1 MKNKLNHIIN
11 QEISKLF
18 EGVADTYGEKF
29 GLPNPAKEMDRKA
42 TAGIPPTPSMGK
54 YIGDVEDENNL
65 NLFYDDNEGPVNA
78 KLSRVFMNP
87 ESLQKFEPNTRAIS
101 DEGGNLFVAET
112 DGMFY
117 HVNLEHVIM
126 NNFYYSGGEF
136 IQWYRI
142 GSANSFRISNT
153 YGSSNAPLGREEEIQ
168 YITKLRERQPQFKF
182 TNLGVSKTIVREE
195 IQSLNEEIK
204 NNVLKMLNE
213 NSEYNFTEEDLD
225 NCWQYYK
232 SYLIDILNGDYDL
245 NTAREDLQSL
255 IGSKFDKRT
264 NIVGEEIEKHI
275 LMLGSGGIDEEISEF
290 NKSVFTELP
299 EELYQKLRL
308 RKFSDAANR
317 SHMKL
322 YKAKD
327 GKDYVVKKEIN
338 QDIFRVYR
346 LDNLNFDVATAV
358 FDDDKPEYFTG
369 YENRQSIKVEPEYR
383 RLGLATAI
391 TDFAETIYNKPYKPS
406 EVLSEPMQGFVGNRF
421 K

>member
-1 MKNKLNHIIN
+1 MKNIVNIIN
-11 QEISKLF
+11 EEILSL

-65 NLFYDDNEGPVNA
+65 NLFYDDNEGPVDA

-87 ESLQKFEPNTRAIS
+87 ESLQNFAPNTRAVS
-101 DEGGNLFVAET
+101 DENGNLFVAET

-117 HVNLEHVIM
+117 HVNLEHTIM

-142 GSANSFRISNT
+142 AAANSFRIAGS
-153 YGSSNAPLGREEEIQ
+153 YGTSTTPLGRELEKE
-168 YITKLRERQPQFKF
+168 YIAKLRERQPQFKF
-182 TNLGVSKTIVREE
+182 TNLSVGETIVR
-195 IQSLNEEIK
+195 
-204 NNVLKMLNE
+204 
-213 NSEYNFTEEDLD
+213 
-225 NCWQYYK
+225 
-232 SYLIDILNGDYDL
+232 
-245 NTAREDLQSL
+245 
-255 IGSKFDKRT
+255 
-264 NIVGEEIEKHI
+264 EEIEKHI

-308 RKFSDAANR
+308 RKFSDEANK

-322 YKAKD
+322 FKAGD
-327 GKDYVVKKEIN
+327 GKDYIVKKEIN

-369 YENRQSIKVEPEYR
+369 YENRQSIRVEPEYR

-391 TDFAETIYNKPYKPS
+391 TDFAETIYNKPYMPTK
-406 EVLSEPMQGFVGNRF
+406 VLSEPMQGFVGNRF